1 MTVLIVDDSILFKE
15 RLCKDIFAISGVN
28 GVYYAQSLAE
38 AFDQLTKVT
47 PDVAVVDIRMPD
59 GNGFEVLKRM
69 KTDTPQTVVI
79 MLTNY
84 PYEQYKNR
92 ARELGADYFF
102 DKSIDTEQ
110 VIKIIEDIATGESNK
125 TKNESKIE

>member
-15 RLCKDIFAISGVN
+15 RLCKDIFAISLVN
-28 GVYYAQSLAE
+28 GVYYAQNLAD
-38 AFDQLTKVT
+38 AFDQLAKVT

-59 GNGFEVLKRM
+59 GNGFEVLKKI

-92 ARELGADYFF
+92 AIDLGADYFF

-110 VIKIIEDIATGESNK
+110 VIKIIEEIATGESKK
-125 TKNESKIE
+125 TKERK